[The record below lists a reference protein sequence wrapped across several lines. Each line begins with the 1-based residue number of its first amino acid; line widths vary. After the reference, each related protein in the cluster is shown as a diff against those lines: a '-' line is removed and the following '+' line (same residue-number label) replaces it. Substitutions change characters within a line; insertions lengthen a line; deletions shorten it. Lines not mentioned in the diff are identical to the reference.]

1 MWSWRGRHWSAARK
15 LRLRYLDAEA
25 RLPHLGS
32 AALLCG
38 VLRAPQSPSKQSLAA
53 WDRAVPTATRASRVQ
68 SSVVSELRAVSRPD
82 VRVRRSGQNMFA
94 EIAHFTSLVC
104 TASTGP
110 ASPDYTLS
118 DPSGNIFCVDFARG
132 AKDAEWPGY
141 DRLTEAGESTITYD
155 PFGDGADANMWAT
168 SFTTNSSN
176 PIQKQ
181 AGF

>member
-1 MWSWRGRHWSAARK
+1 MLSASNRPHWPPGLAPRARAQRAK
-15 LRLRYLDAEA
+15 EDA
-25 RLPHLGS
+25 R
-32 AALLCG
+32 
-38 VLRAPQSPSKQSLAA
+38 
-53 WDRAVPTATRASRVQ
+53 
-68 SSVVSELRAVSRPD
+68 
-82 VRVRRSGQNMFA
+82 N
-94 EIAHFTSLVC
+94 
-104 TASTGP
+104 
-110 ASPDYTLS
+110 YTLS